1 MNITENIYKK
11 SFIKA
16 IISAICLVIGML
28 IASSIL
34 KQSSPNLLI
43 LGLMSFT
50 VFYLIWLLIYIIKKK
65 LIHQ

>member
-16 IISAICLVIGML
+16 ITSAICLVIGML

-50 VFYLIWLLIYIIKKK
+50 VFYLICLLIYIIKKK